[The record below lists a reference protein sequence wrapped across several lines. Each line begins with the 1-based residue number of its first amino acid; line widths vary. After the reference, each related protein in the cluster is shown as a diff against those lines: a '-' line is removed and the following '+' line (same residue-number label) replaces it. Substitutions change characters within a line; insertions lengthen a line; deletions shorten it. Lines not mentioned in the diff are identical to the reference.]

1 MFYVGVD
8 LHKRSISLCV
18 IDLVGRERKVIERKR
33 FCCDDEE
40 AIFAYFARLGPYEA
54 VVEATASYEW
64 FVQLIEPTAK
74 RVVLAHPGK
83 LRVIAESKNKTDKLD
98 AQTLAES
105 LAQNQVPESW
115 RPTPRVRDHRT
126 LVRLRAYVQGRI
138 TSAKNKL
145 RWIVASY
152 NADRTDLFSRAGRA
166 YLEQIDLS
174 AADRFAADLLCE
186 ELDQH
191 AMRLRTVDKRL
202 KQFAQTAPIAEQEAR
217 AVLASIPCVGPVTTE
232 VVLAETGDVRRFGSQ
247 RKATAYAGLA
257 PGIRQSDKRTK
268 QLPITK
274 APFAAAANGA
284 GRARLAADE
293 QDPSLGSAVR
303 ATQEAMRGQE
313 GDRRRGSP
321 RVVRHR
327 LAAPQRPSVP
337 ADRRAAGRLS
347 RCARPA
353 TDHDRGTNRS
363 RNEGDPDITRCRRPS
378 SRPTLE

>member
-1 MFYVGVD
+1 MHYVGVD
-8 LHKRSISLCV
+8 LHKQSISLCV
-18 IDLVGRERKVIERKR
+18 VDLVGRQRKVIERKR
-33 FCCDDEE
+33 FRCDDEE
-40 AIFAYFARLGPYEA
+40 AVAAYFAELGSYEA

-74 RVVLAHPGK
+74 RIVLAHPGK

-98 AQTLAES
+98 AQTLAEF
-105 LAQNQVPESW
+105 LALDQVPESW

-126 LVRLRAYVQGRI
+126 LVRLRAYCQGRI

-145 RWIVASY
+145 RWIVANY

-174 AADRFAADLLCE
+174 VADRFAADLLCE

-191 AMRLRTVDKRL
+191 AARLRIVDKQL

-274 APFAAAANGA
+274 TGSRLLRTALVELAWRLTNKTRRWGLLYERLKKRCGA
-284 GRARLAADE
+284 KKAIV
-293 QDPSLGSAVR
+293 AV
-303 ATQEAMRGQE
+303 A
-313 GDRRRGSP
+313 
-321 RVVRHR
+321 
-327 LAAPQRPSVP
+327 
-337 ADRRAAGRLS
+337 RRAWCVIVSLLHSGQAYRPIGEPAAG
-347 RCARPA
+347 
-353 TDHDRGTNRS
+353 
-363 RNEGDPDITRCRRPS
+363 
-378 SRPTLE
+378 